1 MLIGLTWPVLIPLC
15 SGAAYFCAVCCQHL
29 ILLIQPAVHAGAI
42 SETEVVVQFVTLLA
56 AGLGVAYGL
65 DRFRGRFSV

>member
-1 MLIGLTWPVLIPLC
+1 MGSCPLL
-15 SGAAYFCAVCCQHL
+15 AACGQHL
-29 ILLIQPAVHAGAI
+29 ILLISPAICAGAI

-65 DRFRGRFSV
+65 DRFR